1 MSSRI
6 KDINEF
12 CKLFRVRIPVE
23 AHFDY
28 YIETL
33 AKSKE
38 FAWVPEKVEA
48 FAELEEQLGDET
60 TIGDFKMEQLAKLKR
75 VMTSTNTFQDFM
87 LTDYRVP
94 SRRKDG
100 LANHGGSFL
109 LSVDIYQA
117 NYAIFSAFDIYEDFP
132 ESWSQLCEEEEINSL
147 LASSKAWRQLV
158 FGNMNPKRNQR
169 FQQVFLQSF
178 IDLLKPLGVTD
189 DHIISLTA
197 DEAILTIG
205 MDLKEAAQNMQAV
218 SLMANMIVGPDCSD
232 SIPEPFR
239 GKLKLNLR
247 PFRLET
253 INKGAYLREKY
264 TYEDG
269 EMEFSHKSLYGV
281 PGNQYYYHLKT
292 DILDGELDK
301 RDLLFMNDHRLA
313 KWVMDPDAEGIP
325 S

>member
-12 CKLFRVRIPVE
+12 CRLFRVRIPVE
-23 AHFDY
+23 EHFDY

-38 FAWVPEKVEA
+38 FTWVPEKVEA
-48 FAELEEQLGDET
+48 FASLEEQLEDET
-60 TIGDFKMEQLAKLKR
+60 TVGDFKMEQLSKLKR
-75 VMTSTNTFQDFM
+75 VMTKTRTFQDFM

-100 LANHGGSFL
+100 LANHSGSFL
-109 LSVDIYQA
+109 LSIDIHQA
-117 NYAIFSAFDIYEDFP
+117 NYAIFSSFDVYGDFP
-132 ESWSQLCEEEEINSL
+132 ESWADLCDEEDINPL

-197 DEAILTIG
+197 DEIVLTIG
-205 MDLKEAAQNMQAV
+205 MNLKEAGQNMQAV
-218 SLMANMIVGPDCSD
+218 SLMADMIVGPDCSE
-232 SIPEPFR
+232 SVPEPFR
-239 GKLKLNLR
+239 GNLSLNLR
-247 PFRLET
+247 PFRLKT

-264 TYEDG
+264 SYEDG
-269 EMEFSHKSLYGV
+269 VMEFSHKSLYGV

-292 DILDGELDK
+292 DILDEDLDP
-301 RDLLFMNDHRLA
+301 RDLLFMTDHRLA
-313 KWVMDPDAEGIP
+313 KWVIDTNP
-325 S
+325 SR